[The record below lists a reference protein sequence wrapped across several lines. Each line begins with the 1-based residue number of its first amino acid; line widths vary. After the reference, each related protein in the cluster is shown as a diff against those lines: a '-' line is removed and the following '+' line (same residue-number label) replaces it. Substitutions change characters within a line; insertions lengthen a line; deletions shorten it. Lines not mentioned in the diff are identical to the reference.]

1 MDSHNSPHSGMRK
14 RKVSKCRDRV
24 GLLNEL
30 RGAKGGALT
39 FALRVVVTAGYIGQ
53 GTYAAAQAA
62 REYAG
67 LPIGADRQQVRYL
80 LGAPPA
86 AQAPTAHWAYPSSAA
101 TYSVGFDANGRTEHL
116 LCASAGETLSLC
128 PPVFGVVPGM
138 GENDVTTG
146 LGPAT
151 GITFVGNDK
160 HRNYDGLGVTFILA
174 QQQVVAI
181 EHHQPTY
188 GADFA
193 RSVLW
198 QLLP

>member
-1 MDSHNSPHSGMRK
+1 MDSHDTRPSAMRK
-14 RKVSKCRDRV
+14 RKVSKRRARV
-24 GLLNEL
+24 GVMTEL
-30 RGAKGGALT
+30 RGAKGGVLT
-39 FALRVVVTAGYIGQ
+39 FVLMLLVTAGYFGQ

-67 LPIGADRQQVRYL
+67 LPMGADRQQVRYL
-80 LGAPPA
+80 LAPPPA
-86 AQAPTAHWAYPSSAA
+86 TQALTAHWTYPSSAA
-101 TYSVGFDANGRTEHL
+101 TYAVGFDADGRMDHI
-116 LCASAGETLSLC
+116 LCASAGQTLSLC

-146 LGPAT
+146 LGAAS

-160 HRNYDGLGVTFILA
+160 HRNYDGLGVTVILA
-174 QQQVVAI
+174 QRQVIAV
-181 EHHQPTY
+181 EHHRPVY